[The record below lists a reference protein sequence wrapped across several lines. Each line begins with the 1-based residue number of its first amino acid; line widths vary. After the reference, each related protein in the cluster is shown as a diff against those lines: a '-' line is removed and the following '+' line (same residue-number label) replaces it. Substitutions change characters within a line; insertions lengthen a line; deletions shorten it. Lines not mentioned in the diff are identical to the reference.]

1 MSEALFPVREEPA
14 VFQDDPSGYIKTG
27 HKFIIREDT
36 NEILSCMTD
45 EYKLVTNQEVYDASQ
60 DALQK
65 AGAVEREVKVLND
78 GKRTMWRYVIPN
90 VKVKVAKDDY
100 VNPEIMIKNSYDGS
114 WEIGIIAG
122 AYRLVC
128 SNGMVI
134 GVILSKK
141 TNRHSIY
148 NPRIAELPA
157 LIEETIQNTSE
168 VFKSDF
174 ALMLETKV
182 RQSHVQ
188 ELIKMIPTNV
198 MEGFI
203 QYLCTHK
210 PDTYWDLFN
219 AATWVNTH
227 HMNRDFM
234 STHKFE
240 SQIFPTVRGWA
251 NQVASA

>member
-1 MSEALFPVREEPA
+1 MNEALFPVKEVPA
-14 VFQDDPSGYIKTG
+14 IMGISTNNTG
-27 HKFIIREDT
+27 HKFIVRADT
-36 NEILSCMTD
+36 NQVLSCMTN
-45 EYKLVTNQEVYDASQ
+45 EYQLVTNQEIHDASK
-60 DALQK
+60 DALKK

-78 GKRTMWRYVIPN
+78 GRKTIWRYVIPK
-90 VKVKVAKDDY
+90 VKVKIAANDY
-100 VNPEIMIKNSYDGS
+100 VNPEIMLKNSYDGS

-134 GVILSKK
+134 GVVLAKK

-148 NPRIAELPA
+148 NPRIAELPE
-157 LIEETIQNTSE
+157 LIAETIENTSE
-168 VFKSDF
+168 IFKSDF
-174 ALMLETKV
+174 ALMLDTKV
-182 RQSHVQ
+182 RQNHIQ
-188 ELIKMIPTNV
+188 ELLKMIPTNV

-210 PDTYWDLFN
+210 PQNYWDLFN
-219 AATWVNTH
+219 AATWINTH
-227 HMNRDFM
+227 HMNRNFA

-240 SQIFPTVRGWA
+240 SQIFPTVRKWA